1 MTRKSS
7 RKCGESDYEGVKSE
21 KYRLE
26 TSLPP
31 TDPSSASL
39 VLEGATTVERGRPTR
54 VAAAAAVRGKRALWL
69 GLCFVDPQRP
79 AGQLLAVER
88 FDSFRGIAVAFEL
101 DEGKPAH
108 TTSRLVEGHHHVLNS
123 TDGAEGLE

>member
-1 MTRKSS
+1 ML
-7 RKCGESDYEGVKSE
+7 CW
-21 KYRLE
+21 LE

-31 TDPSSASL
+31 ADPSAASL
-39 VLEGATTVERGRPTR
+39 VLEGATTVERGCPTR
-54 VAAAAAVRGKRALWL
+54 VTAAAAAVRGKRALWL

-79 AGQLLAVER
+79 AGQLLAIER

-108 TTSRLVEGHHHVLNS
+108 TTSRPVEGHHHVLNS
-123 TDGAEGLE
+123 TDGAKGL